1 MAKYRRDR
9 INVEMV
15 RELAAILREIKDPR
29 VTDNFVSITAA
40 DVTPDLKFA
49 KVYFS
54 AMTGDKR
61 EIRRGLMSASGFIR
75 TQLARTLNLRQT
87 PKLVF
92 AYDDSM
98 EHGAQIAGLMQ
109 KVEKELAIADA
120 RDAAEAAAA
129 EAAALAA
136 MEAGEDEEDEIDD
149 MDEEEDD
156 E

>member
-1 MAKYRRDR
+1 
-9 INVEMV
+9 MV

-75 TQLARTLNLRQT
+75 KRIAETLNLRQT
-87 PKLVF
+87 P
-92 AYDDSM
+92 
-98 EHGAQIAGLMQ
+98 
-109 KVEKELAIADA
+109 ELAFVADESIEYGA
-120 RDAAEAAAA
+120 HINELLSKI
-129 EAAALAA
+129 EFTELP
-136 MEAGEDEEDEIDD
+136 
-149 MDEEEDD
+149 EEETDD

>member
-75 TQLARTLNLRQT
+75 KRLAETLNLRQT
-87 PKLVF
+87 P
-92 AYDDSM
+92 
-98 EHGAQIAGLMQ
+98 
-109 KVEKELAIADA
+109 ELAFVADESIEYGA
-120 RDAAEAAAA
+120 HINELLSKIEFAE
-129 EAAALAA
+129 LP
-136 MEAGEDEEDEIDD
+136 
-149 MDEEEDD
+149 EEESDD

>member
-75 TQLARTLNLRQT
+75 KRLAETLNLRQT
-87 PKLVF
+87 PELAF
-92 AYDDSM
+92 IADDSI
-98 EHGAQIAGLMQ
+98 EYGAHIN
-109 KVEKELAIADA
+109 ELLNKI
-120 RDAAEAAAA
+120 EFT
-129 EAAALAA
+129 ELP
-136 MEAGEDEEDEIDD
+136 
-149 MDEEEDD
+149 EEETDD

>member
-61 EIRRGLMSASGFIR
+61 EIRHGLMSASGFIR
-75 TQLARTLNLRQT
+75 KRLAETLNLRQT
-87 PKLVF
+87 PELAF
-92 AYDDSM
+92 IADDSI
-98 EHGAQIAGLMQ
+98 EYGAHIN
-109 KVEKELAIADA
+109 ELLNKI
-120 RDAAEAAAA
+120 EFT
-129 EAAALAA
+129 ELP
-136 MEAGEDEEDEIDD
+136 
-149 MDEEEDD
+149 EEETDD

>member
-54 AMTGDKR
+54 AMTGEVCRALEKTV
-61 EIRRGLMSASGFIR
+61 G
-75 TQLARTLNLRQT
+75 
-87 PKLVF
+87 
-92 AYDDSM
+92 
-98 EHGAQIAGLMQ
+98 IAPADTYVTYAE
-109 KVEKELAIADA
+109 VENWGWNG
-120 RDAAEAAAA
+120 RNF
-129 EAAALAA
+129 
-136 MEAGEDEEDEIDD
+136 
-149 MDEEEDD
+149 
-156 E
+156 

>member
-75 TQLARTLNLRQT
+75 KRLAETLNLRQT
-87 PKLVF
+87 PELAFV
-92 AYDDSM
+92 ADDSI
-98 EHGAQIAGLMQ
+98 EYGAHIN
-109 KVEKELAIADA
+109 ELLSKIEF
-120 RDAAEAAAA
+120 AEFP
-129 EAAALAA
+129 
-136 MEAGEDEEDEIDD
+136 
-149 MDEEEDD
+149 EEESDD

>member
-75 TQLARTLNLRQT
+75 KRLAETLNLRQT
-87 PKLVF
+87 PELRF
-92 AYDDSM
+92 IHDRSA
-98 EHGAQIAGLMQ
+98 EHGAHIAQVL
-109 KVEKELAIADA
+109 KEWKEKE
-120 RDAAEAAAA
+120 
-129 EAAALAA
+129 
-136 MEAGEDEEDEIDD
+136 EENE
-149 MDEEEDD
+149 
-156 E
+156 

>member
-75 TQLARTLNLRQT
+75 KRLAETLNLRQT
-87 PKLVF
+87 PELAFV
-92 AYDDSM
+92 ADDSI
-98 EHGAQIAGLMQ
+98 EYGAPIN
-109 KVEKELAIADA
+109 ELLNKI
-120 RDAAEAAAA
+120 EFT
-129 EAAALAA
+129 ELP
-136 MEAGEDEEDEIDD
+136 
-149 MDEEEDD
+149 EEETDD

>member
-75 TQLARTLNLRQT
+75 KRLAETLNLRQT
-87 PKLVF
+87 PELAFV
-92 AYDDSM
+92 ADDSI
-98 EHGAQIAGLMQ
+98 EYGAHIN
-109 KVEKELAIADA
+109 ELLNKI
-120 RDAAEAAAA
+120 EFT
-129 EAAALAA
+129 ELP
-136 MEAGEDEEDEIDD
+136 
-149 MDEEEDD
+149 EEETDD

>member
-75 TQLARTLNLRQT
+75 KRLAETLNLRQT
-87 PKLVF
+87 PELAFV
-92 AYDDSM
+92 ADDSI
-98 EHGAQIAGLMQ
+98 EYGAHIN
-109 KVEKELAIADA
+109 ELLSKIEF
-120 RDAAEAAAA
+120 AE
-129 EAAALAA
+129 LP
-136 MEAGEDEEDEIDD
+136 
-149 MDEEEDD
+149 EEESDD

>member
-9 INVEMV
+9 INVDMV

-75 TQLARTLNLRQT
+75 KRLAETLNLRQT
-87 PKLVF
+87 PELAFV
-92 AYDDSM
+92 ADDSI
-98 EHGAQIAGLMQ
+98 EYGAHIN
-109 KVEKELAIADA
+109 ELLNKI
-120 RDAAEAAAA
+120 EFT
-129 EAAALAA
+129 ELP
-136 MEAGEDEEDEIDD
+136 
-149 MDEEEDD
+149 EEETDD

>member
-75 TQLARTLNLRQT
+75 KRLAETLNLRQT
-87 PKLVF
+87 PELAF
-92 AYDDSM
+92 IADDSI
-98 EHGAQIAGLMQ
+98 EYGAHIN
-109 KVEKELAIADA
+109 ELLSKIEF
-120 RDAAEAAAA
+120 AE
-129 EAAALAA
+129 LP
-136 MEAGEDEEDEIDD
+136 
-149 MDEEEDD
+149 EEESDD

>member
-75 TQLARTLNLRQT
+75 KRLAETLNLRQT
-87 PKLVF
+87 P
-92 AYDDSM
+92 
-98 EHGAQIAGLMQ
+98 
-109 KVEKELAIADA
+109 ELAFVADESIEYGA
-120 RDAAEAAAA
+120 HINELLNKI
-129 EAAALAA
+129 EFTELP
-136 MEAGEDEEDEIDD
+136 
-149 MDEEEDD
+149 EEESDD

>member
-49 KVYFS
+49 KIYFS

-75 TQLARTLNLRQT
+75 KRLAETLNLRQT
-87 PKLVF
+87 PELAFV
-92 AYDDSM
+92 ADDSI
-98 EHGAQIAGLMQ
+98 EYGAHIN
-109 KVEKELAIADA
+109 ELLNKI
-120 RDAAEAAAA
+120 EFT
-129 EAAALAA
+129 ELP
-136 MEAGEDEEDEIDD
+136 
-149 MDEEEDD
+149 EEETDD

>member
-54 AMTGDKR
+54 AMTADKR

-75 TQLARTLNLRQT
+75 KRLAETLNLRQT
-87 PKLVF
+87 PELAF
-92 AYDDSM
+92 IADDSI
-98 EHGAQIAGLMQ
+98 EYGAHIN
-109 KVEKELAIADA
+109 ELLNKI
-120 RDAAEAAAA
+120 EFT
-129 EAAALAA
+129 ELP
-136 MEAGEDEEDEIDD
+136 
-149 MDEEEDD
+149 EEETDD

>member
-75 TQLARTLNLRQT
+75 KRLAETLNLRQT
-87 PKLVF
+87 PELAFV
-92 AYDDSM
+92 ADDSI
-98 EHGAQIAGLMQ
+98 EYGAHIN
-109 KVEKELAIADA
+109 ELLSKI
-120 RDAAEAAAA
+120 EFT
-129 EAAALAA
+129 ELP
-136 MEAGEDEEDEIDD
+136 
-149 MDEEEDD
+149 EEESDD

>member
-75 TQLARTLNLRQT
+75 KRLAETLNLRQT
-87 PKLVF
+87 P
-92 AYDDSM
+92 
-98 EHGAQIAGLMQ
+98 
-109 KVEKELAIADA
+109 ELAFVADESIEYGA
-120 RDAAEAAAA
+120 HINELLSKI
-129 EAAALAA
+129 EFTELP
-136 MEAGEDEEDEIDD
+136 
-149 MDEEEDD
+149 EEESDD

>member
-75 TQLARTLNLRQT
+75 KRLAETLNLRQT
-87 PKLVF
+87 PELAF
-92 AYDDSM
+92 IADDSI
-98 EHGAQIAGLMQ
+98 EYGAHINELLN
-109 KVEKELAIADA
+109 KIEFTELPVVET
-120 RDAAEAAAA
+120 
-129 EAAALAA
+129 
-136 MEAGEDEEDEIDD
+136 
-149 MDEEEDD
+149 DD